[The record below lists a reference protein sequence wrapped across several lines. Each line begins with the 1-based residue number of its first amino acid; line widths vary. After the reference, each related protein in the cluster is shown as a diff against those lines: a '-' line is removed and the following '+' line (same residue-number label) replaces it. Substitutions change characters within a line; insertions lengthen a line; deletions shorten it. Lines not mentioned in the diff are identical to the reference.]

1 LPRVEVRGAGRG
13 DLVAIRELAE
23 AAHWEAYTGL
33 LDPATVSG
41 LLRRDFSP
49 GALRRRLLAGG
60 VVVAEE
66 AGRLVGFAE
75 GAAEK
80 DRVRL
85 LALASDH
92 GRRHAGVGARLLAA
106 VRARAPELPVSAD
119 VILGCLPIE
128 GFLEAQ
134 GFAPGEILHTTLF
147 CEQVVERRWWLPPG

>member
-1 LPRVEVRGAGRG
+1 MEVRRAGRG
-13 DLVAIRELAE
+13 DLVAIRQLAE
-23 AAHWEAYTGL
+23 AGHWEAYTGL
-33 LDPATVSG
+33 LDPATVSA

-60 VVVAEE
+60 IVVAEE
-66 AGRLVGFAE
+66 GGRLFGFAE
-75 GAAEK
+75 GAPEQ

-85 LALASDH
+85 LALASDST
-92 GRRHAGVGARLLAA
+92 RRHAGIGTGLLAA

-119 VILGCLPIE
+119 VVLGCLPIE

-147 CEQVVERRWWLPPG
+147 SEQVVERRWWLPPG